1 MAHESQPRFRVLHA
15 LRIKGFATSEVLGEI
30 AAVDIADVD
39 GYLVEFQGQDLA
51 VYREQ
56 RGLWQLTPKGREV
69 HAAELAADAAAVRP
83 VLEAHY
89 PAFLSLNESFK
100 ELCGDWQLRD
110 GGPNDHTD
118 EVYDKAVIERLL
130 DVDARTQSVVMAI
143 GSEVSRL
150 APYGPRLSATA
161 HKVADGDHH
170 LFTGVLC
177 GSYHD
182 VWMELHEDFILTL
195 GIDRAREGSF

>member
-1 MAHESQPRFRVLHA
+1 MAHDSQPRFRVLHA
-15 LRIKGFATSEVLGEI
+15 LRIKGFATPDVLGDI
-30 AAVDIADVD
+30 AAVEVADVD
-39 GYLVEFQGQDLA
+39 GHLVELQRQDLA

-69 HAAELAADAAAVRP
+69 HAAELAADATAVRP

-130 DVDARTQSVVMAI
+130 DVDARTQSVVTAI

-150 APYGPRLSATA
+150 APYGPRLTATA

-170 LFTGVLC
+170 LFTGVMC